1 MSDQKSVS
9 MRVSGRVQGVAYR
22 AWARDQAEELGLV
35 GWVRNEDDGSVSA
48 YIAGPAKLV
57 DEMIARMRRGPR
69 AASVADIVV
78 RDVSPDPAMRGFR
91 ITR

>member
-1 MSDQKSVS
+1 MS

-48 YIAGPAKLV
+48 YLVGPEGRV
-57 DEMIARMRRGPR
+57 DEMIARMRRGPP
-69 AASVADIVV
+69 AANVV
-78 RDVSPDPAMRGFR
+78 DVVVVETPLDSGIKGFR
-91 ITR
+91 IAG